1 MIQQLTPTERDA
13 IIRDDF
19 PAFLRASFNA
29 LEPNKT
35 FEPNWHQEAISE
47 TLVQSKGKQTQVFIN
62 APPRSLKSFQ
72 VSVAWVA
79 FTLGHD
85 PTHKF
90 ICASYSRDLAN
101 NLGAQ
106 CRTLM
111 QTDFYCRLFNTRLR
125 KITEDE
131 LVTTENGYRLST
143 SVGSTLTGLGGD
155 TLIVDDPLNASDAY
169 SETQRKTQNT
179 WFTDTLSSRTNDK
192 RTAAIFVVC
201 QRLHQ
206 EDLTGMLIEKG
217 WKGLVFPA
225 IAPRDTLIEA
235 GRFKHF
241 WKEGEP
247 LQPRESLALL
257 ADLKRQL
264 SPAAFAAQY
273 MQDPV
278 PEAGNLLKRDWLK
291 WYEIPPSRQPGDQVV
306 LSIDTAIKIKPTS
319 DYSVCL
325 AFLVRN
331 KNEYYL
337 IDIWRRKVDFPQL
350 CAETTA
356 LAAKHRPNAILIEE
370 QASGSP
376 LIDQCRRNGL
386 TGIVGRRAVVDKKTR
401 MNGETAKLEAGSLI
415 LPKSAPWLDEF
426 VMELLAFPG
435 GKHDDQIDALSQFLH
450 WRTTAETQ
458 TSFSCDFGYGE
469 GSNANGSWARLG
481 APSPEDFLGHFR

>member
-1 MIQQLTPTERDA
+1 MIQVTPTERDA
-13 IIRDDF
+13 IFRDDF
-19 PAFLRASFNA
+19 PAFLQASFNA
-29 LEPNKT
+29 LEPNKK

-47 TLVQSKGKQTQVFIN
+47 LLVQSQGKQTHFFIN

-79 FTLGHD
+79 FKLGHD

-106 CRTLM
+106 CRKLM
-111 QTDFYCRLFNTRLR
+111 QTDLYYRLFKTRLQ

-131 LVTTENGYRLST
+131 LVTTEGGCRLST

-179 WFTDTLSSRTNDK
+179 WFTDTLSSRPNDK

-217 WKGLVFPA
+217 WNGLVFPA
-225 IAPRDTLIEA
+225 IAPRDTLIEV
-235 GRFKHF
+235 GRFKHL

-264 SPAAFAAQY
+264 SQAAFAAQY

-306 LSIDTAIKIKPTS
+306 LSIDTAIKLKATS

-337 IDIWRRKVDFPQL
+337 IDVWRRKVDFPQL
-350 CAETTA
+350 CAETTT
-356 LAAKHRPNAILIEE
+356 LAAKHSPNAILIEE
-370 QASGSP
+370 QANGSP

-386 TGIVGRRAVVDKKTR
+386 TGIIGRRAVVDKKTR

-426 VMELLAFPG
+426 MMEFLAFPG

-458 TSFSCDFGYGE
+458 TSFSFDFGYGE
-469 GSNANGSWARLG
+469 GSNANDSWARLG
-481 APSPEDFLGHFR
+481 APSPEDLLGHFR

>member
-1 MIQQLTPTERDA
+1 
-13 IIRDDF
+13 
-19 PAFLRASFNA
+19 
-29 LEPNKT
+29 
-35 FEPNWHQEAISE
+35 
-47 TLVQSKGKQTQVFIN
+47 
-62 APPRSLKSFQ
+62 
-72 VSVAWVA
+72 
-79 FTLGHD
+79 
-85 PTHKF
+85 
-90 ICASYSRDLAN
+90 
-101 NLGAQ
+101 
-106 CRTLM
+106 
-111 QTDFYCRLFNTRLR
+111 
-125 KITEDE
+125 
-131 LVTTENGYRLST
+131 
-143 SVGSTLTGLGGD
+143 
-155 TLIVDDPLNASDAY
+155 
-169 SETQRKTQNT
+169 
-179 WFTDTLSSRTNDK
+179 
-192 RTAAIFVVC
+192 
-201 QRLHQ
+201 
-206 EDLTGMLIEKG
+206 
-217 WKGLVFPA
+217 
-225 IAPRDTLIEA
+225 
-235 GRFKHF
+235 
-241 WKEGEP
+241 
-247 LQPRESLALL
+247 
-257 ADLKRQL
+257 
-264 SPAAFAAQY
+264 
-273 MQDPV
+273 
-278 PEAGNLLKRDWLK
+278 
-291 WYEIPPSRQPGDQVV
+291 V

-481 APSPEDFLGHFR
+481 APSPEDFLGYFR

>member
-1 MIQQLTPTERDA
+1 
-13 IIRDDF
+13 
-19 PAFLRASFNA
+19 
-29 LEPNKT
+29 
-35 FEPNWHQEAISE
+35 
-47 TLVQSKGKQTQVFIN
+47 
-62 APPRSLKSFQ
+62 
-72 VSVAWVA
+72 
-79 FTLGHD
+79 LGHD

-106 CRTLM
+106 CRKLM
-111 QTDFYCRLFNTRLR
+111 QTDLYCRLFKTRLQ

-131 LVTTENGYRLST
+131 LVPPKGGYRLST

-169 SETQRKTQNT
+169 SETQRKTVNT
-179 WFTDTLSSRTNDK
+179 WFTDTLSSRSNDK

-225 IAPRDTLIEA
+225 IAPRDTLIEV
-235 GRFKHF
+235 GRLKHL

-247 LQPRESLALL
+247 LQPRESLAVL

-278 PEAGNLLKRDWLK
+278 SEAGNLLKRDWLK
-291 WYEIPPSRQPGDQVV
+291 WYEIPPIRQPGDQVV
-306 LSIDTAIKIKPTS
+306 LSIDTAIKLKATS

-331 KNEYYL
+331 RNEYYL
-337 IDIWRRKVDFPQL
+337 IDVWRRKVDFPQL

-370 QASGSP
+370 QANGSP

-401 MNGETAKLEAGSLI
+401 MNGETAKLEAGSLV

-426 VMELLAFPG
+426 VMEFLAFPG

-458 TSFSCDFGYGE
+458 TSFSFDFGYGE
-469 GSNANGSWARLG
+469 GSNANGSRARLG
-481 APSPEDFLGHFR
+481 AASPEEFLGHFR